1 MPAVCFTDPEIVTV
15 GLSPDEAR
23 AEGREVLTGLFP
35 LAANGRALTAGDEAG
50 MVRVVA
56 RADTH
61 EILGIQAVGKDIS
74 ELAGEFALAVEMGG
88 RLEDV
93 TGTIHAHP
101 TRGEALHEACL
112 RALGH
117 ALHI

>member
-1 MPAVCFTDPEIVTV
+1 MT
-15 GLSPDEAR
+15 
-23 AEGREVLTGLFP
+23 
-35 LAANGRALTAGDEAG
+35 AADEAG
-50 MVRVVA
+50 FVRVTA
-56 RADTH
+56 REDTH
-61 EILGIQAVGKDIS
+61 EVLGIQAVGADVA
-74 ELAGEFALAVEMGG
+74 EMAGGFALALEMGA
-88 RLEDV
+88 RLEDI

>member
-1 MPAVCFTDPEIVTV
+1 MTALDEDGFIRVT
-15 GLSPDEAR
+15 AR
-23 AEGREVLTGLFP
+23 K
-35 LAANGRALTAGDEAG
+35 
-50 MVRVVA
+50 
-56 RADTH
+56 DTH
-61 EILGIQAVGKDIS
+61 EVLGIQAVGAGIS
-74 ELAGEFALAVEMGG
+74 ELAAGFALAVEMGC
-88 RLEDV
+88 RIEDI